1 MAVNP
6 NEWQGLE
13 MSGGRYRITSR
24 LGEGGM
30 GFVYRADDR
39 HLHAPVVIKVPRRA
53 MLDDPQF
60 VERFQREIRSLVTL
74 SHPHIGKIIDV
85 GQHEGVP
92 FAVMQYL
99 DGGDLEARR
108 PRNAEG
114 HPLAVSPTAL
124 RDWLPEV
131 AGALDFVHRKGYVH
145 RDMKPVN
152 VLFDRERHAY

>member
-13 MSGGRYRITSR
+13 LSGDRYRITSR

-74 SHPHIGKIIDV
+74 SHPHIVKIIDV
-85 GQHEGVP
+85 ASTRE
-92 FAVMQYL
+92 F
-99 DGGDLEARR
+99 
-108 PRNAEG
+108 
-114 HPLAVSPTAL
+114 PLP
-124 RDWLPEV
+124 
-131 AGALDFVHRKGYVH
+131 
-145 RDMKPVN
+145 
-152 VLFDRERHAY
+152 